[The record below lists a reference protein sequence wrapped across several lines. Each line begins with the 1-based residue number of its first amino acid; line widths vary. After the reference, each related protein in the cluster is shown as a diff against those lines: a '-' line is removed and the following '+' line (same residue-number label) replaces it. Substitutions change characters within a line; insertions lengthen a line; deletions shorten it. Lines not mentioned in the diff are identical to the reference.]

1 MEHRGK
7 FGKKRGRPP
16 KSAYERFTKN
26 VTYNA
31 EALLKMREE
40 SIEEVDPDRLE
51 HLERVTLSDSPD
63 DAVWLKALISQT
75 GTPFFV
81 KIGGV
86 VTRIFH

>member
-16 KSAYERFTKN
+16 KAAYERFKKN

-31 EALLKMREE
+31 DALLQMREE
-40 SIEEVDPDRLE
+40 SIETVDPDRLE
-51 HLERVTLSDSPD
+51 HLERVTLSESAD
-63 DAVWLKALISQT
+63 DAVWLKSFISQT

-86 VTRIFH
+86 VTQIFH